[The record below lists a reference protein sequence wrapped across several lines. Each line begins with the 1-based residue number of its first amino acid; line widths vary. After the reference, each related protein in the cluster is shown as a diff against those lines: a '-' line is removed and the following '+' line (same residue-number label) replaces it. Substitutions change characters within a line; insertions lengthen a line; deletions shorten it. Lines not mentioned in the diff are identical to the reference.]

1 MFGTVARMTVQPG
14 KESEFLAIGEEWT
27 RARGAGTGQVAE
39 YVFRVEGQAQQ
50 FLVVGIF
57 RDQETYRRNASDPET
72 DRWYRRMRATL
83 ATDPEWND
91 GEIVQST
98 LLGGI

>member
-14 KESEFLAIGEEWT
+14 KESEFLTIGEEWT
-27 RARGAGTGQVAE
+27 RARGEGTGQIAE

-72 DRWYRRMRATL
+72 DRWYRRMRAAL
-83 ATDPEWND
+83 ASDPEWND
-91 GEIVQST
+91 GEIVRSM